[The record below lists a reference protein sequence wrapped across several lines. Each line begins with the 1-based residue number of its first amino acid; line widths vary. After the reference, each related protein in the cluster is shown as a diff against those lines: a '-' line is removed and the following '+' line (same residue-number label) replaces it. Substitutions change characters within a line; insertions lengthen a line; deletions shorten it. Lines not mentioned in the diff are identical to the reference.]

1 MKSVL
6 SAIAVFAATPVFGA
20 VITNG
25 SFELPDTGFQTVLA
39 GQTFGSWTCTGPSD
53 IEFVD
58 TSASPLFAPSLY
70 DGDYWVDLTGVGAP
84 SGIRQTIATTPGQG
98 YRIDFAMSG
107 NPFSGGQV
115 MILNV
120 LWNGG
125 LVGTFSHDTTG
136 RNQFNMGWTVYTVD
150 VLGTGSDILT
160 FQGVS
165 GSAAAGVALDDVGIS
180 EIPSPA
186 AALALLTGATMFT
199 RRRR

>member
-1 MKSVL
+1 MKRVL
-6 SAIAVFAATPVFGA
+6 SAVAVFAAVPALGA

-58 TSASPLFAPSLY
+58 TTASPLFAPSFY

-84 SGIRQTIATTPGQG
+84 SGIQQTIATTPGQA
-98 YRIDFAMSG
+98 YRVDFAMSG

-115 MILNV
+115 MVLNV
-120 LWNGG
+120 LWNGS

-150 VLGTGSDILT
+150 VLGTGSDVLT
-160 FQGVS
+160 FQGIT
-165 GSAAAGVALDDVGIS
+165 GGAAAGVALDDVGIS

-186 AALALLTGATMFT
+186 SALTLIAGAAIFT
-199 RRRR
+199 RRR